1 MHEYDDYNYKQ
12 DDNRVDAFD
21 ISRSIGSNINYLNK
35 NSQKTEIAYPDRVQ
49 SELGRE
55 SNTLRNINILLK
67 ENSKKQMQEINYV
80 NLDTLTKSSKK
91 GDEKKNFAIVIG
103 IDEYKDRRPLRT
115 SVNDANTM
123 ADLLKSQGYEVKIL
137 TDETPCPPTKDN
149 ILKVALAEMKQKQ
162 DEVDNALIYF
172 SGHGYLD
179 RDGNYYLIPKDANGA
194 TSSYIS
200 EEELNQYI
208 KDIKNLAIIIDACN
222 SGALFNVTAEG
233 QLLLASSKINEP
245 SNQEWLGSLSVFT
258 QNLCNAINEEA
269 KKGSKIILQNC
280 FYEAYKNTIQWSNG
294 HLLSQTPIL
303 KDMTPN
309 KRYYLN
315 H

>member
-162 DEVDNALIYF
+162 DEVDNSFDIFFRA
-172 SGHGYLD
+172 
-179 RDGNYYLIPKDANGA
+179 RIPR
-194 TSSYIS
+194 S
-200 EEELNQYI
+200 
-208 KDIKNLAIIIDACN
+208 
-222 SGALFNVTAEG
+222 
-233 QLLLASSKINEP
+233 
-245 SNQEWLGSLSVFT
+245 
-258 QNLCNAINEEA
+258 
-269 KKGSKIILQNC
+269 
-280 FYEAYKNTIQWSNG
+280 
-294 HLLSQTPIL
+294 
-303 KDMTPN
+303 
-309 KRYYLN
+309 
-315 H
+315 